1 MTVQACTLDHTVF
14 EQAQSN
20 NTNKERP
27 QCLAADFSRAL
38 SRERQVPNLK
48 FQERHVQTFQNNKKK
63 IPTLPQLATTVI
75 GRLSLGLPGRC
86 ECRSEII
93 RGHNRNTLTVHN
105 HTKELT

>member
-20 NTNKERP
+20 NSNKERP

-38 SRERQVPNLK
+38 IRERQVPNLK

-63 IPTLPQLATTVI
+63 HQ
-75 GRLSLGLPGRC
+75 RC
-86 ECRSEII
+86 
-93 RGHNRNTLTVHN
+93 RNLQALLLVGY
-105 HTKELT
+105 L